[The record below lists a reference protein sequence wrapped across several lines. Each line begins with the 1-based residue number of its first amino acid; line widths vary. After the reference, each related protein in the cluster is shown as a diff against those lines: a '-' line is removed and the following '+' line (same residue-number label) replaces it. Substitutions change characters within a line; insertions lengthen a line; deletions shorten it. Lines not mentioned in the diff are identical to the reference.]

1 MPNKRDDFN
10 VTGFVLLKKKD
21 FVVPP
26 TTGLIEFDDS
36 VKFNGQFN
44 MDGELVVDNA
54 TLDKRCKGEFLRDQ
68 LIPLL
73 EQSRGYALFMVVW
86 DNGLNGIEEMGVLD
100 GTITWKPYL

>member
-10 VTGFVLLKKKD
+10 VTSLVLLKKKD

-44 MDGELVVDNA
+44 IDSNPGDGTKLTLVVPFKE
-54 TLDKRCKGEFLRDQ
+54 DKK
-68 LIPLL
+68 
-73 EQSRGYALFMVVW
+73 
-86 DNGLNGIEEMGVLD
+86 
-100 GTITWKPYL
+100 